1 MLREMSWIEF
11 QEWMAFDLIH
21 PIGDRRGDWQAAQVC
36 ASIWNS
42 AFARAGSR
50 KRLKPSDFLLEFTE
64 VAKDDPTPTSDAST
78 PATPWQHMKF
88 IAQMQVALAKAD
100 ELKKQKRDRRG
111 RR

>member
-1 MLREMSWIEF
+1 MSWPEF

-21 PIGDRRGDWQAAQVC
+21 PIGDRRGDWQAATVC

-64 VAKDDPTPTSDAST
+64 VAQEDPVATSEAAT

-88 IAQMQVALAKAD
+88 VAQMQVALAKAD
-100 ELKKQKRDRRG
+100 EQKKNRRNRG